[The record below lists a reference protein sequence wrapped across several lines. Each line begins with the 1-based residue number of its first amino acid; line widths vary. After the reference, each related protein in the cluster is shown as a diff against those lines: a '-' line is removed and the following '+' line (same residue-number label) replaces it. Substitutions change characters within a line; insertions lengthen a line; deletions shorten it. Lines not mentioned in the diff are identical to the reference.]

1 MRIQFLGA
9 TQTVTGSKYLV
20 EHNRRKVLIDCG
32 LFQGL
37 KELRLRNREP
47 FPVDPQKID
56 SVILTHAHLD
66 HTGYLPVL
74 MKQGFRGTVYCT
86 SGTRDLCR
94 ILLPDSGRLQEEE
107 TEYANRKGFSKH
119 KPALPLYTQEDAE
132 RVLGQFR
139 TIPDGPH
146 GAEFD
151 LGGGLNLKLTRAGHI
166 IGSVFV
172 TLSNG
177 EVSIL
182 FSGDLGREN
191 DPILRPPEFAT
202 ECDYLVIESTYGDRL
217 HDPRDPQDQIAEI
230 INRTAARNG
239 VVIVP
244 AFSVGRTQTLLYVLY
259 RLKIGGRIPDIPVYL
274 DSPMSI
280 SATGIFR
287 DHPQEHRLNQKQ
299 CAGMCNVAQ
308 YIHTPEESR
317 ALTKRDGPMIII
329 SASGM
334 ATGGR
339 ILHHLKAFAPDPDNS
354 ILFTGYQAAGTRG
367 AAMLANA
374 ESVKIH
380 GKYVPV
386 RAGVSAVYNLSAHA
400 DQGEILKWLSHFQR
414 PPKTTFI
421 THGEPQAANALREKI
436 MSSLHWNC
444 IIPKYLE
451 GTELL

>member
-1 MRIQFLGA
+1 MKIQFLGA
-9 TQTVTGSKYLV
+9 TQTVTGSKYLI

-132 RVLGQFR
+132 RVLGLFR
-139 TIPDGPH
+139 TIPYGTK
-146 GAEFD
+146 FD
-151 LGGGLNLKLTRAGHI
+151 LGGGLNLKLTRSGHI
-166 IGSVFV
+166 IGSAFV
-172 TLSNG
+172 ALSNG
-177 EVSIL
+177 ETSIL

-191 DPILRPPEFAT
+191 DLILRPPEFVT
-202 ECDYLVIESTYGDRL
+202 ESDYLVIESTYGDRM
-217 HDPRDPQDQIAEI
+217 HDPGDPQDQIAEI

-239 VVIVP
+239 VIIVP
-244 AFSVGRTQTLLYVLY
+244 AFSVGRTQTLLYVLHL
-259 RLKIGGRIPDIPVYL
+259 LKVGGRIPDIPVYL
-274 DSPMSI
+274 NSPMSI
-280 SATGIFR
+280 SATGIFC
-287 DHPQEHRLNQKQ
+287 DHLGEHRLNPGQ
-299 CAGMCNVAQ
+299 CDDLCNVAK
-308 YIHTPEESR
+308 YIHTPEESKV
-317 ALTKRDGPMIII
+317 LNKKDGPMVIV

-339 ILHHLKAFAPDPDNS
+339 VLHHLKAFAPDPKNS
-354 ILFTGYQAAGTRG
+354 IIFTGFQAAGTRG
-367 AAMLANA
+367 ASLLANA
-374 ESVKIH
+374 ETVKIH
-380 GKYVPV
+380 GEQIPV
-386 RAGVSAVYNLSAHA
+386 RAEVDVVYNLSAHA
-400 DQGEILKWLSHFQR
+400 DQREMLKWLSHFQG

-421 THGEPQAANALREKI
+421 THGEPQAADALREKI
-436 MSSLHWNC
+436 GGALHWSC
-444 IIPKYLE
+444 RIPEYLE
-451 GTELL
+451 GAELL